1 MHSFEVTEKTPE
13 DFVAGVNR
21 SLEEHGLASY
31 VSVVVDGED
40 IVARIQWMGT
50 TELRFRTRPNDE
62 GFRADLQRQQVAP
75 LHGAFQQSFEERFE
89 NVLAKV
95 GAKLV

>member
-21 SLEEHGLASY
+21 SLAEHGLADN
-31 VSVVVDGED
+31 VSVDCDGKD
-40 IVARIQWMGT
+40 IVARIRWMGT
-50 TELRFRTRPNDE
+50 TELRFRTRATDG
-62 GFRADLQRQQVAP
+62 GFRADLQRQRVAP
-75 LHGAFQQSFEERFE
+75 LHGAFQQSFEARFE

-95 GAKLV
+95 GAKLL